1 MATEDLNFMISVLPG
16 TLTGIAS
23 LNAGL
28 ASINNAFL
36 DMTRQID
43 NNFGIVNSGIIT
55 LGAVVAQVGLDAANA
70 FGEFEQSMKIV
81 QMVSGQTAQDMDYL
95 SQKANEFSVSYRM
108 DIDQIT
114 EGLQT
119 LGRAGLNTASEQ
131 TEVLQNGLNT
141 AKLEGR
147 DLNGV
152 LEELIQNTALL
163 GGDLKSSQFGEQ
175 SEYVNDLL
183 VATSMTAPIT
193 THDVSE
199 TLKYSGGIAAAAG
212 ANIESDEGK
221 RVLEDYM
228 GAIAAF
234 AQKGVTGSI
243 AGTAL
248 RAFFNKPATQD
259 SSVVEALATIK
270 LKPEYLWEDDQE
282 TMKPI
287 SEQIALIQGQMDKLN
302 IPTMDRL
309 QIWSKIVGGKMGQQM
324 MKLDSTDIKNLTK
337 DIQNAEDAES
347 LATKS
352 MKTYEANV
360 KELTERGAK
369 SFREFGESVVYFLNP
384 ILETFNKIMAFLDND
399 FMKWPLA
406 ITFFAF
412 LSKVASKVK
421 TVLGQVRNE
430 FSQLINAVR
439 SGQNPT
445 ITDLRPQSGR
455 KGKYGYQD
463 FSLEGA
469 RTIDEYGKALRFQK
483 SQAILKELKDKGL
496 SDAEIG
502 AYAIT
507 SGWTKQNDY
516 LTKKLGK
523 KVTDADMYGHLLKE
537 QMLNQE
543 SIDVLVGP
551 GNKDYKHGLLSKDM
565 QKLYLESIGYQ
576 PKPKIETDTD
586 KKDTKLNDEEI
597 EKIDSI
603 VDDVKQANKDNTEAV
618 KENTSALKNEAD
630 KKHTE
635 QLTQDDNIVGSYTP
649 LNADAVTPL
658 APFTPINLD
667 ELSNEAWFNSL
678 TDKNRI
684 LYEHYMG
691 NADQHTMKLDKGTKI
706 PYVPSWITWID
717 KHPDRDVDFN
727 RLQDPKFQDAFD
739 SYLSSHSMHS
749 DSERDLR
756 QKFNAKQN
764 DIKSSFNHY
773 KQEASELINLPYLTL
788 QDVVDKNKG
797 FNMSVKA
804 MKEELKQLGYKNEDF
819 KGLKRADIAELYYPH
834 LQEQRMQ
841 FYTTP
846 ESFKDLGWNTL
857 RSEAKNMGVTASG
870 TAEQIREKMAAKA
883 NELYQK
889 QLETEQKR
897 LQAEEE
903 KLRLEQE
910 QKATLEDIANGLKL
924 IEERLQAEAEAKRE
938 LDEKRKKMHEESLNT
953 DIEGNAKKDP
963 RLIGW
968 EEEKK
973 KIKGETSDDKPIRSK
988 PATIYDYVPNETIS
1002 KNIEERVQKT
1012 TEKIDNA
1019 IDKGGSSHNPFFH
1032 GFGLRER
1039 LFGDKDEESSGGG
1052 FFSGVKGRLLADRP
1066 DRTFGYAK
1074 ATTSMQKLANAGM
1087 NVVDMMGGPLMV
1099 AMEGLTLVINYI
1111 QGLYDSYCQSLKEA
1125 KQRVDDAYSELENAE
1140 DALRRTYTENNPDLD
1155 EEAINEMVYDTY
1167 AQMHEVMADAFN
1179 NGYQKWAHAKAQQS
1193 EGLPKYE
1200 YDEEA
1205 DDGSMKKVEEELSA
1219 EEQYTKELDK
1229 NTRALYAA
1237 TAELNAATNNY
1248 VSKATDKTWGID
1260 GLSTYVS
1267 DHAMDWVKPF
1277 TAGSPFLMTA
1287 EFLSPEEQPW
1297 GSTGTWRMTNSQKDE
1312 NYPGYTEMVGLML
1325 EDFKDA
1331 NGNWIAGLRTM
1342 MGESV
1347 EEFSKV
1353 LSPQGFD
1360 QLKDMAQFSS
1370 RMGADSNL
1378 RLQQSMKRD
1387 KKTWQSLAKEIAK
1400 QEKKTGVSPMK
1411 GDTGNKKL
1419 EGLVAKLQATTGGG
1433 FNRTQILQAAYMQQM
1448 QDMLTVAQQMILPV
1462 IQNEMQIA
1470 AQHLMTGQSMN
1481 ANVQGTGSSTY
1492 TTAANAAIIAA
1503 YVAQMAKAEA
1513 GKALYNEYLALDP
1526 TSSEENR
1533 QKYELAESS
1542 KDADDFMKKVTR
1554 KNYGFNDPISAL
1566 MAGETPNWGW
1576 VVKDGKNIA
1585 QDESFMNDWLTTFYK
1600 GTKKATYGYTPDDD
1614 TARSVIQQFR
1624 NAGASAQ
1631 DIFQTIEKNYQNP
1644 DFVGAV
1650 EAAYLASDT
1659 GEDEGSGSGGGGGGS
1674 GGGSDND
1681 DNKKTKKER
1690 VDLVLCNK
1698 KEIPKLNVNLFKKP
1712 PSFTVLNKNFKL
1724 RDIKVNTQDKPKAVL
1739 SSIKN
1744 AIIDVQKRSD
1754 PKIIQDEAA
1763 EYDPAGATDGNSV
1776 PSGSTN
1782 TSTT

>member
-1 MATEDLNFMISVLPG
+1 MAGANGNVEMMVSVLPG
-16 TLTGIAS
+16 TLTGFAA

-28 ASINNAFL
+28 ASINNSFL
-36 DMTRQID
+36 NMTQAISD
-43 NNFGIVNSGIIT
+43 NFGLVETAVIT
-55 LGAVVAQVGLDAANA
+55 TGVVIAQVAADAANA
-70 FGEFEQSMKIV
+70 FGDFEQSMKIV
-81 QMVSGQTAQDMDYL
+81 QMVSGQTSDQIAQL
-95 SQKANEFSVSYRM
+95 GQAANQFSVQYRM

-119 LGRAGLNTASEQ
+119 LGRAGLNSASEQ
-131 TEVLQNGLNT
+131 TEVLKNGLNT

-147 DLNGV
+147 DLNDV

-163 GGDLKSSQFGEQ
+163 GGDLKSENFGEQ
-175 SEYVNDLL
+175 SEYLNNVMI
-183 VATSMTAPIT
+183 ATSLSAPIT
-193 THDVSE
+193 THNVSE

-212 ANIESDEGK
+212 ASVETEEGK
-221 RVLEDYM
+221 ALLEDYM
-228 GAIAAF
+228 GTIAAF

-259 SSVVEALATIK
+259 SSVLEGLATIK
-270 LKPEYLWEDDQE
+270 LKPEYLWEDDQQ

-287 SEQIALIQGQMDKLN
+287 SEQINIIQKQMDKLN

-324 MKLDSTDIKNLTK
+324 MKLDASDIRNLTK
-337 DIQNAEDAES
+337 DIRDAEDAES
-347 LATKS
+347 LANKS
-352 MKTYEANV
+352 MQTYNANV
-360 KELTERGAK
+360 NELSQRGQAV
-369 SFREFGESVVYFLNP
+369 FRDFGSKIVYFLNP
-384 ILETFNKIMAFLDND
+384 VLETINRIMDAFDKMFGGFGTDIATSALFLGLIGFLRKFAMLVKQALSGISQGLANIWRDYKEGNKFSIRDYRGNQG
-399 FMKWPLA
+399 KA
-406 ITFFAF
+406 I
-412 LSKVASKVK
+412 
-421 TVLGQVRNE
+421 
-430 FSQLINAVR
+430 INR
-439 SGQNPT
+439 DGET
-445 ITDLRPQSGR
+445 YIEQSGGSKSGGAPQVDYASAKNPKDLLNKWQNDTKEWRAFQEGKLSVNQYGALLKTQSWTATKDNGLGIPDNEMIKKLVMDNLLPQHVLDDLKSMNKGAFMNEYRDALEDLYDRTYSVTEDAKNRAPPTPETSPSYEEAQKRSHDR
-455 KGKYGYQD
+455 KRERYERELK
-463 FSLEGA
+463 E
-469 RTIDEYGKALRFQK
+469 
-483 SQAILKELKDKGL
+483 KELKEKQDAAKEAHEERVREHKQQQVQEERRRKRLENQANYHTADFFDWTEKQLPIRQESEFTRFDGNVYTRAGGGPRRKGSSTTIDDL
-496 SDAEIG
+496 DVTN
-502 AYAIT
+502 AIT
-507 SGWTKQNDY
+507 NALEEYKRDS
-516 LTKKLGK
+516 KL
-523 KVTDADMYGHLLKE
+523 DRMA
-537 QMLNQE
+537 
-543 SIDVLVGP
+543 
-551 GNKDYKHGLLSKDM
+551 
-565 QKLYLESIGYQ
+565 
-576 PKPKIETDTD
+576 ETDTRNRALDIDNKMQSEGVKRIQTSPTTSIEHLLNGLGEMPPLPSDIQAGLD
-586 KKDTKLNDEEI
+586 KYNEEDPRYNQYVEDRIVQGELQRKELMEEELMFERQIADNRKALHDKQSEHMGSSAFVSAERGEEI
-597 EKIDSI
+597 RRESKEQSDAAKEKIKADREAAAAQRKATKYLEDSA
-603 VDDVKQANKDNTEAV
+603 KYN
-618 KENTSALKNEAD
+618 SAS
-630 KKHTE
+630 T
-635 QLTQDDNIVGSYTP
+635 
-649 LNADAVTPL
+649 
-658 APFTPINLD
+658 NL
-667 ELSNEAWFNSL
+667 
-678 TDKNRI
+678 
-684 LYEHYMG
+684 
-691 NADQHTMKLDKGTKI
+691 
-706 PYVPSWITWID
+706 
-717 KHPDRDVDFN
+717 
-727 RLQDPKFQDAFD
+727 
-739 SYLSSHSMHS
+739 
-749 DSERDLR
+749 SE
-756 QKFNAKQN
+756 
-764 DIKSSFNHY
+764 
-773 KQEASELINLPYLTL
+773 
-788 QDVVDKNKG
+788 
-797 FNMSVKA
+797 
-804 MKEELKQLGYKNEDF
+804 
-819 KGLKRADIAELYYPH
+819 
-834 LQEQRMQ
+834 
-841 FYTTP
+841 
-846 ESFKDLGWNTL
+846 
-857 RSEAKNMGVTASG
+857 SEARRQRDEAIL
-870 TAEQIREKMAAKA
+870 ARARREK
-883 NELYQK
+883 
-889 QLETEQKR
+889 
-897 LQAEEE
+897 
-903 KLRLEQE
+903 
-910 QKATLEDIANGLKL
+910 
-924 IEERLQAEAEAKRE
+924 EA
-938 LDEKRKKMHEESLNT
+938 
-953 DIEGNAKKDP
+953 
-963 RLIGW
+963 W

-973 KIKGETSDDKPIRSK
+973 ANAKINSTKSDYAQSLEKAQNSIALANLAQQKAMETKAEKAKSGNSEGIGNIIKSSIKDSLFSREGQRFNFKPQNYTGVAKAGRMAGNALMNLADFVGGPVMI
-988 PATIYDYVPNETIS
+988 AFMALQMAIS
-1002 KNIEERVQKT
+1002 VVQQMYESYQKSLQEAEERVNEAYTGLEEAENNLRT
-1012 TEKIDNA
+1012 TITD
-1019 IDKGGSSHNPFFH
+1019 
-1032 GFGLRER
+1032 
-1039 LFGDKDEESSGGG
+1039 
-1052 FFSGVKGRLLADRP
+1052 
-1066 DRTFGYAK
+1066 Y
-1074 ATTSMQKLANAGM
+1074 
-1087 NVVDMMGGPLMV
+1087 
-1099 AMEGLTLVINYI
+1099 
-1111 QGLYDSYCQSLKEA
+1111 
-1125 KQRVDDAYSELENAE
+1125 
-1140 DALRRTYTENNPDLD
+1140 NPDLD
-1155 EEAINEMVYDTY
+1155 EDAVNEMVYDTY
-1167 AQMHEVMADAFN
+1167 AQMHDVMSDAFN

-1312 NYPGYTEMVGLML
+1312 HYPGYTEMVGLML

-1542 KDADDFMKKVTR
+1542 KDADDFMKKVSR
-1554 KNYGFNDPISAL
+1554 KNYGYDDPLSAL
-1566 MAGETPNWGW
+1566 LAGESPNWGW
-1576 VVKDGKNIA
+1576 VVKDGKKIA

-1624 NAGASAQ
+1624 NAGSSAQ

-1650 EAAYLASDT
+1650 EAAYLASDM

>member
-1 MATEDLNFMISVLPG
+1 MAGANGNVEMMVSVLPG
-16 TLTGIAS
+16 TMTGFAS

-28 ASINNAFL
+28 ASINNSFL
-36 DMTRQID
+36 NMTQAISD
-43 NNFGIVNSGIIT
+43 NFGLVETAVIT
-55 LGAVVAQVGLDAANA
+55 TGVVIGQVAADAASA
-70 FGEFEQSMKIV
+70 FGDFEQSMKIV
-81 QMVSGQTAQDMDYL
+81 QMVSGQTSDQIAQL
-95 SQKANEFSVSYRM
+95 GQAANQFSVQYRM

-119 LGRAGLNTASEQ
+119 LGRAGLNSASEQ
-131 TEVLQNGLNT
+131 TEVLKNGLNT

-147 DLNGV
+147 DLNDV

-163 GGDLKSSQFGEQ
+163 GGDLKSENFGEQ
-175 SEYVNDLL
+175 SEYLNNVMI
-183 VATSMTAPIT
+183 ATSLSAPIT

-212 ANIESDEGK
+212 ASVETEEGK
-221 RVLEDYM
+221 ALLEDYM
-228 GAIAAF
+228 GTIAAF

-259 SSVVEALATIK
+259 SSVLEGLATIK
-270 LKPEYLWEDDQE
+270 LKPEYLWEDDQQ

-287 SEQIALIQGQMDKLN
+287 SEQINIIQKQMDKLN

-324 MKLDSTDIKNLTK
+324 MKLDASDIRNLTK
-337 DIQNAEDAES
+337 DIRDAEDAES
-347 LATKS
+347 LANKS
-352 MKTYEANV
+352 MQTYNANV
-360 KELTERGAK
+360 NELSQRGQAA
-369 SFREFGESVVYFLNP
+369 FRDFGSKIVYFLNP
-384 ILETFNKIMAFLDND
+384 VLETINRIMDAFDKMFGGFGTDIASSALFLGLIGFLRKFVMLVKQTISGLSQGLANIWRDYKQGNKFSIRDYRGDKGKVIINRDGETYIEQGDGSKSGGTPIVDYANAKNPKDLLNKWQNDTKEWRAFQEGKLSVNQYGALLKTQSWTSAKDNNLDIPDNEMIKKLVMD
-399 FMKWPLA
+399 NLLPQHVLDDLKSMNKGAFMNEYRDSLEDLYDETYSVTEDAKNRAPPTQETSPSYEEAQRRSHDRKRERYERELKERELKEKQDA
-406 ITFFAF
+406 AKKAHEERVRQNKQRRIQEERERTRLENQADYNTAAFFDWTEKQLPTRQESEF
-412 LSKVASKVK
+412 SRYDRN
-421 TVLGQVRNE
+421 VLGRYGGGP
-430 FSQLINAVR
+430 R
-439 SGQNPT
+439 
-445 ITDLRPQSGR
+445 R
-455 KGKYGYQD
+455 KGTDTYVD
-463 FSLEGA
+463 DVSVSAALVNA
-469 RTIDEYGKALRFQK
+469 LDEY
-483 SQAILKELKDKGL
+483 E
-496 SDAEIG
+496 
-502 AYAIT
+502 
-507 SGWTKQNDY
+507 
-516 LTKKLGK
+516 
-523 KVTDADMYGHLLKE
+523 
-537 QMLNQE
+537 QE
-543 SIDVLVGP
+543 SIKAEQAARKAAEDARKKQEEKAKTIKTSPTTSIEHLV
-551 GNKDYKHGLLSKDM
+551 NGLGEMAPLPSDIQAGLDKYNEEDPRYNQYVEDRIVQGELQRKELMEEELMLERQIADNRKALHDKQSEHMGSSAFVSAERGEEIRRESKEQSDAAKEKIKADHEAAAA
-565 QKLYLESIGYQ
+565 QHKAAKYLE
-576 PKPKIETDTD
+576 
-586 KKDTKLNDEEI
+586 
-597 EKIDSI
+597 DSA
-603 VDDVKQANKDNTEAV
+603 KHNSASAN
-618 KENTSALKNEAD
+618 
-630 KKHTE
+630 
-635 QLTQDDNIVGSYTP
+635 
-649 LNADAVTPL
+649 
-658 APFTPINLD
+658 
-667 ELSNEAWFNSL
+667 LSE
-678 TDKNRI
+678 
-684 LYEHYMG
+684 
-691 NADQHTMKLDKGTKI
+691 
-706 PYVPSWITWID
+706 
-717 KHPDRDVDFN
+717 
-727 RLQDPKFQDAFD
+727 
-739 SYLSSHSMHS
+739 
-749 DSERDLR
+749 
-756 QKFNAKQN
+756 
-764 DIKSSFNHY
+764 
-773 KQEASELINLPYLTL
+773 
-788 QDVVDKNKG
+788 
-797 FNMSVKA
+797 
-804 MKEELKQLGYKNEDF
+804 
-819 KGLKRADIAELYYPH
+819 
-834 LQEQRMQ
+834 
-841 FYTTP
+841 
-846 ESFKDLGWNTL
+846 
-857 RSEAKNMGVTASG
+857 SEARRQRDEAIL
-870 TAEQIREKMAAKA
+870 ARARREK
-883 NELYQK
+883 
-889 QLETEQKR
+889 
-897 LQAEEE
+897 
-903 KLRLEQE
+903 
-910 QKATLEDIANGLKL
+910 
-924 IEERLQAEAEAKRE
+924 EA
-938 LDEKRKKMHEESLNT
+938 
-953 DIEGNAKKDP
+953 
-963 RLIGW
+963 W

-973 KIKGETSDDKPIRSK
+973 ASAKVNTAKSDYAQSLEKAQNSIALANLAQQKAMETKAEKAKSGDSKDSIRNIIKSSVKESLFSREGQRFNFKPQNYTGVAKAGRM
-988 PATIYDYVPNETIS
+988 AG
-1002 KNIEERVQKT
+1002 
-1012 TEKIDNA
+1012 NA
-1019 IDKGGSSHNPFFH
+1019 LMN
-1032 GFGLRER
+1032 
-1039 LFGDKDEESSGGG
+1039 
-1052 FFSGVKGRLLADRP
+1052 LAD
-1066 DRTFGYAK
+1066 F
-1074 ATTSMQKLANAGM
+1074 
-1087 NVVDMMGGPLMV
+1087 VGGPLMI
-1099 AMEGLTLVINYI
+1099 AFMGLQMAISVVQQMYESYQKSLQEAEERVNEAYT
-1111 QGLYDSYCQSLKEA
+1111 GLEEA
-1125 KQRVDDAYSELENAE
+1125 ENN
-1140 DALRRTYTENNPDLD
+1140 LRTTISDYNPDLD
-1155 EEAINEMVYDTY
+1155 EDAVNEMVYDTY
-1167 AQMHEVMADAFN
+1167 AQMHDVMSDAFN

-1205 DDGSMKKVEEELSA
+1205 DDGSMKKVEEELST
-1219 EEQYTKELDK
+1219 EEQYVQELDK

-1237 TAELNAATNNY
+1237 TAELNAATNVY

-1267 DHAMDWVKPF
+1267 DHGMDWVKPF
-1277 TAGSPFLMTA
+1277 SPFLMGASLLT
-1287 EFLSPEEQPW
+1287 PEEKEW
-1297 GSTGTWRMTNSQKDE
+1297 SSTGTWRMTNSQKDE
-1312 NYPGYTEMVGLML
+1312 HYPGYTEMVGLML

-1400 QEKKTGVSPMK
+1400 QEKKSGVSPMK
-1411 GDTGNKKL
+1411 GKTDNKKL

-1576 VVKDGKNIA
+1576 IVKDGKNIA
-1585 QDESFMNDWLTTFYK
+1585 QDTKYMDDWLTTFYK

-1624 NAGASAQ
+1624 NAGSSAQ

-1644 DFVGAV
+1644 DFLGAV
-1650 EAAYLASDT
+1650 EAAYLASDM

-1674 GGGSDND
+1674 GGGSDKD